1 MEGDREQDNWDGVL
15 ISPVI
20 SFTSFHC
27 VFVIFGHYFIA
38 YLCIHIVVILTTE
51 VWFQVCLPC
60 YWTNQS

>member
-1 MEGDREQDNWDGVL
+1 MTESRIIGVVCL
-15 ISPVI
+15 FHLSFH
-20 SFTSFHC
+20 FTSFHC